1 MTQTE
6 KLQSML
12 VRMAEIKLQLGLKT
26 SEEGMYAKEEAALE
40 QIRD

>member
-12 VRMAEIKLQLGLKT
+12 ARMAEIKLQLGLKT
-26 SEEGMYAKEEAALE
+26 SDIGQYAKEEADLE
-40 QIRD
+40 HIRN